1 MGGKVRMK
9 KSKKLW
15 VSVGILF
22 GVLLLG
28 LGVGAF
34 YVNHLLD
41 SSLDQMVTTESVTK
55 EEVGVSEEVINKEE
69 ESKVI
74 NIAVFGLDKNGNG
87 TDGRSDAMKVLS
99 LDTKNNLAKVTS
111 FQRDTLI
118 YIPGDIQ
125 DFDKLNHPYAYG
137 GAKLAMQT
145 INYNFDLDLTRYVSF
160 NFDAIEKIID
170 VIGGIE
176 LEVKDYEVS
185 HANGYIQSASNKL
198 TKSGVQ
204 HLNGAQAM
212 GYMRIRYADSD
223 YVRMDRQTN
232 VMKAIFTQ
240 LKTVSYPN
248 LLTLLNDCLP
258 YLETNLTKD
267 EMISLG
273 MDALKVDLGNIE
285 QYQVP
290 SNGYSDINHSV
301 SYKGYSPL
309 YVVNS
314 YQTLVKELHQNIYG
328 DKDYQPSST
337 VLETEAAI
345 YEKFGYVEK

>member
-1 MGGKVRMK
+1 MK
-9 KSKKLW
+9 KAKKLW
-15 VSVGILF
+15 ISLGILF

-28 LGVGAF
+28 LGAGAF

-41 SSLDQMVTTESVTK
+41 SSLNQMVTTESVKK
-55 EEVGVSEEVINKEE
+55 EEAGVSEEVINKEE

-87 TDGRSDAMKVLS
+87 SDGRSDAMKVLS
-99 LDTKNNLAKVTS
+99 LDTESNLAKVTS

-145 INYNFDLDLTRYVSF
+145 LNYNFDLDLTRYVSF

-170 VIGGIE
+170 ALGGIE
-176 LEVKDYEVS
+176 LEILPKEVS
-185 HANGYIQSASNKL
+185 YMNGYIDSSGNKI
-198 TKSGVQ
+198 TSSGIQ

-258 YLETNLTKD
+258 YIETNLSKD
-267 EMISLG
+267 EIISLG

-290 SNGYSDINHSV
+290 SNGYDDINHSV

-309 YVVNS
+309 YVMNS
-314 YQTLVKELHQNIYG
+314 YQDLVKELHQNIYG
-328 DKDYQPSST
+328 DESYQPSSI
-337 VLETEAAI
+337 VLETEAAS
-345 YEKFGYVEK
+345 YEKFGYIEK